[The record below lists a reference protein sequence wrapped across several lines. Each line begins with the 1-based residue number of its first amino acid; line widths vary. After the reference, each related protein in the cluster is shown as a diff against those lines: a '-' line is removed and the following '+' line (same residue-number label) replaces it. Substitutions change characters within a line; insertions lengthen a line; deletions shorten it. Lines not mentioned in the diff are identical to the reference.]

1 MRTRFRISKRSG
13 NAKCHGLRS
22 ERREASMSEAVL
34 RELNDGLLTVTLNR
48 PDKLNALSFESFKGL
63 AAAADYALAN
73 KDKVGCVLLRGAG
86 RSFCAGNDLG
96 DLGGVFNDGDNSKFR
111 SDTVERL
118 ASLPMPVIAVVQ
130 GHCLTGGLELAL
142 AADII
147 IAGESAK
154 FGDTHG
160 KWDLVP
166 VWGLSQR
173 LPRRIG
179 RAKALEMS
187 FSARNYS
194 GREAAQMGLA
204 NICVPDAELDT
215 AVANFAKEVL
225 ANSWR
230 SSRAIKK
237 LVDETEGLP
246 LKAGLAHEMH
256 RSEGRGPETAER
268 LARLRK

>member
-1 MRTRFRISKRSG
+1 
-13 NAKCHGLRS
+13 
-22 ERREASMSEAVL
+22 MSDAL
-34 RELNDGLLTVTLNR
+34 LCELKDGLLTLTLNR
-48 PDKLNALSFESFKGL
+48 ADKLNALNFACFKGL
-63 AAAADYALAN
+63 ADAVDFASEN
-73 KDKVGCVLLRGAG
+73 TDKVGCVLLRGAG

-96 DLGGVFNDGDNSKFR
+96 DLGGVFNDGDNSRFR

-118 ASLPMPVIAVVQ
+118 AGLPMPVVAVVQ

-173 LPRRIG
+173 LPRRVG

-187 FSARNYS
+187 FSGRFVS
-194 GREAAQMGLA
+194 GREAEKTGLA
-204 NICVPDAELDT
+204 NICVADAELDA
-215 AVANFAKEVL
+215 AVASFIKDVL

-237 LVDETEGLP
+237 LIDDTDGMS
-246 LKAGLAHEMH
+246 LKMGLAHEVH
-256 RSEGRGPETAER
+256 RSEGMGPETRDR
-268 LARLRK
+268 LAKMRK

>member
-1 MRTRFRISKRSG
+1 
-13 NAKCHGLRS
+13 
-22 ERREASMSEAVL
+22 MSEAVL
-34 RELNDGLLTVTLNR
+34 REVRDGLVTLTLNR
-48 PDKLNALSFESFKGL
+48 PEKLNALNFDVFK
-63 AAAADYALAN
+63 ALSAHIDFVREN
-73 KDKVGCVLLRGAG
+73 VKTIGCVVLRGAG
-86 RSFCAGNDLG
+86 RSFCAGNDLS
-96 DLGGVFNDGDNSKFR
+96 DLGGVFEGGDGSHFR
-111 SDTVERL
+111 STTVERL
-118 ASLPMPVIAVVQ
+118 ANLPLPVVAAVQ

-147 IAGESAK
+147 IATESAK

-187 FSARNYS
+187 FSARTYS
-194 GREAAQMGLA
+194 GRDAAAMGLA
-204 NICVPDAELDT
+204 NFCVPDAELDA
-215 AVANFAKEVL
+215 AVTQFARDVL

-237 LVDETEGLP
+237 LVDDTEGMP
-246 LKAGLAHEMH
+246 LEAGLAHEIH

-268 LARLRK
+268 LARARK

>member
-1 MRTRFRISKRSG
+1 
-13 NAKCHGLRS
+13 
-22 ERREASMSEAVL
+22 MSDVL
-34 RELNDGLLTVTLNR
+34 REVKDGLMTLTLNR
-48 PDKLNALSFESFKGL
+48 ADKLNALSFECFKEFS
-63 AAAADYALAN
+63 AAAEYAAAHT
-73 KDKVGCVLLRGAG
+73 KEIGCVVVKGAG
-86 RSFCAGNDLG
+86 RSFCAGNDLSG
-96 DLGGVFNDGDNSKFR
+96 LGSVFNEGDNSRFR
-111 SDTVERL
+111 SDTVEKL
-118 ASLPMPVIAVVQ
+118 ASLPMPVVAQVQ

-173 LPRRIG
+173 LPRRVG

-187 FSARNYS
+187 FSGRFVS
-194 GREAAQMGLA
+194 GREAEKTGLA
-204 NICVPDAELDT
+204 NICVPDAELD
-215 AVANFAKEVL
+215 AVVAAFVKDVL

-237 LVDETEGLP
+237 LVDDTDGLP
-246 LKAGLAHEMH
+246 LKAGLAHEVH
-256 RSEGRGPETAER
+256 RSEGLGPETQDR
-268 LARLRK
+268 LARMRK

>member
-1 MRTRFRISKRSG
+1 
-13 NAKCHGLRS
+13 
-22 ERREASMSEAVL
+22 MSDAL
-34 RELNDGLLTVTLNR
+34 LLELKNGLLTLTLNR
-48 PDKLNALSFESFKGL
+48 ADKLNALNFACFKGL
-63 AAAADYALAN
+63 AEAIDFALAN
-73 KDKVGCVLLRGAG
+73 LDKVGCVVLRGAG

-118 ASLPMPVIAVVQ
+118 ASLPMPVVAIVQ

-173 LPRRIG
+173 LPRRVG

-187 FSARNYS
+187 FGARHYS
-194 GREAAQMGLA
+194 GRQAEAMGLA
-204 NICVPDAELDT
+204 NVCAPDGELEK
-215 AVANFAKEVL
+215 VAADFVKDVL

-237 LVDETEGLP
+237 LIDDTDGIP
-246 LKAGLAHEMH
+246 LNAGLAHEVH

-268 LARLRK
+268 LARMRK

>member
-1 MRTRFRISKRSG
+1 MAV
-13 NAKCHGLRS
+13 NEAV
-22 ERREASMSEAVL
+22 RREL
-34 RELNDGLLTVTLNR
+34 KDGLCTLTLNR
-48 PDKLNALSFESFKGL
+48 PEKLNALNFEVFKAIAGHI
-63 AAAADYALAN
+63 DFIDAN
-73 KDKVGCVLLRGAG
+73 VSKIGCVLLRGAG
-86 RSFCAGNDLG
+86 RSFCAGNDLS
-96 DLGGVFNDGDNSKFR
+96 DLGGVFEGGDGSHFR
-111 SDTVERL
+111 STTVERL
-118 ASLPMPVIAVVQ
+118 ASLPMPVVALVQ

-147 IAGESAK
+147 FAGESAK

-187 FSARNYS
+187 FSARTYS
-194 GREAAQMGLA
+194 GRDAAQMGLA
-204 NICVPDAELDT
+204 NHCAPDAELEATVTSFVSDI
-215 AVANFAKEVL
+215 L

-237 LVDETEGLP
+237 LIDDTDGLP
-246 LKAGLAHEMH
+246 LKAGLAHEIH
-256 RSEGRGPETAER
+256 RSEGRGPETADR

>member
-1 MRTRFRISKRSG
+1 
-13 NAKCHGLRS
+13 
-22 ERREASMSEAVL
+22 MSDAVL
-34 RELNDGLLTVTLNR
+34 REVKDGLCTLTLNR
-48 PDKLNALSFESFKGL
+48 ADKLNALSGESFKNL
-63 AAAADYALAN
+63 AESVEYIQEHSALI
-73 KDKVGCVLLRGAG
+73 GCVLIRGAG

-96 DLGGVFNDGDNSKFR
+96 DLGAVFEGGDSSRMR
-111 SDTVERL
+111 SITIEGL
-118 ASLPMPVIAVVQ
+118 AGLPMPVVAAVQ

-187 FSARNYS
+187 FSARFYS
-194 GREAAQMGLA
+194 GREAETMRLA
-204 NICVPDAELDT
+204 NFCVPDAELDA
-215 AVANFAKEVL
+215 AVARFTADVL

-237 LVDETEGLP
+237 LIDDTDGLP
-246 LKAGLAHEMH
+246 LKTGLAHEVH

-268 LARLRK
+268 LARMRKQ

>member
-1 MRTRFRISKRSG
+1 
-13 NAKCHGLRS
+13 
-22 ERREASMSEAVL
+22 MSEAVL
-34 RELNDGLLTVTLNR
+34 REVKDGLVTLTLNR
-48 PDKLNALSFESFKGL
+48 PDKLNALNFDVFK
-63 AAAADYALAN
+63 ALSAHIDFAQEN
-73 KDKVGCVLLRGAG
+73 VKSVGCVVLRGAG
-86 RSFCAGNDLG
+86 RSFCAGNDLS
-96 DLGGVFNDGDNSKFR
+96 DLGGVFEGGDGSHFR
-111 SDTVERL
+111 STTVERL
-118 ASLPMPVIAVVQ
+118 ANLPMPVIAAVQ

-147 IAGESAK
+147 IAADSAK

-187 FSARNYS
+187 FSARSYS
-194 GREAAQMGLA
+194 GRDAAAMGLA
-204 NICVPDAELDT
+204 NFCVTDTELDA
-215 AVANFAKEVL
+215 AVAQFAADVL

-237 LVDETEGLP
+237 LVDDTEGMA
-246 LKAGLAHEMH
+246 LKAGLAHEIH

-268 LARLRK
+268 LARMRK

>member
-1 MRTRFRISKRSG
+1 MSG
-13 NAKCHGLRS
+13 AILSEVAEGLC
-22 ERREASMSEAVL
+22 
-34 RELNDGLLTVTLNR
+34 TITLNR
-48 PDKLNALSFESFKGL
+48 PDKLNALSADSFKGL
-63 AAAADYALAN
+63 AAACDHIVAHASEI
-73 KDKVGCVLLRGAG
+73 GCVVIKGAG
-86 RSFCAGNDLG
+86 RAFCAGNDLSGLTEVFEGG
-96 DLGGVFNDGDNSKFR
+96 DSSRFR

-118 ASLPMPVIAVVQ
+118 ASLPMPVIAQVH

-187 FSARNYS
+187 FTARFYS
-194 GREAAQMGLA
+194 GREAEKMGLA
-204 NICVPDAELDT
+204 NICVPDAELEA
-215 AVANFAKEVL
+215 AVAAFVKDIL

-237 LVDETEGLP
+237 LIDETDGLP
-246 LKAGLAHEMH
+246 LKAGLAHEVH

-268 LARLRK
+268 LARMRK

>member
-1 MRTRFRISKRSG
+1 
-13 NAKCHGLRS
+13 
-22 ERREASMSEAVL
+22 MSEAVL
-34 RELNDGLLTVTLNR
+34 RDLKDGLLTLTLNK
-48 PDKLNALSFESFKGL
+48 PEKLNALGFDSFKGL
-63 AAAADYALAN
+63 SAAVDYAAAN
-73 KDKVGCVLLRGAG
+73 TDKVGCVLLKGAG

-118 ASLPMPVIAVVQ
+118 ASLPMPVVAQVQ

-187 FSARNYS
+187 FSGRSFS
-194 GREAAQMGLA
+194 GRQAETMGLA
-204 NICVPDAELDT
+204 NICVPDAELDAT
-215 AVANFAKEVL
+215 VAAFVKDVL

-237 LVDETEGLP
+237 LVDDTDGMP
-246 LKAGLAHEMH
+246 LKAGLAHEVH

-268 LARLRK
+268 LARMRK

>member
-1 MRTRFRISKRSG
+1 
-13 NAKCHGLRS
+13 
-22 ERREASMSEAVL
+22 MSEAIL
-34 RELNDGLLTVTLNR
+34 RAVKDGLMTVTLNR

-63 AAAADYALAN
+63 AAAVDFAVAN
-73 KDKVGCVLLRGAG
+73 TATVGCVLLKGAG

-96 DLGGVFNDGDNSKFR
+96 DLGGVFSDGDNSKFR

-118 ASLPMPVIAVVQ
+118 ASLPMPVIAAVQ
-130 GHCLTGGLELAL
+130 GHCMTGGLELAL

-147 IAGESAK
+147 LCAENAK
-154 FGDTHG
+154 FADTHG

-173 LPRRIG
+173 LPRRVG
-179 RAKALEMS
+179 RAKSLEMS
-187 FSARNYS
+187 FSGRIYS
-194 GREAAQMGLA
+194 GRQAEAMGLA
-204 NICVPDAELDT
+204 NICVPDAELDS
-215 AVANFAKEVL
+215 VVHGFVQDVL

-237 LVDETEGLP
+237 LVDDTDGMP
-246 LKAGLAHEMH
+246 LKAGLAHEVH

-268 LARLRK
+268 LARMRK

>member
-1 MRTRFRISKRSG
+1 MAVG
-13 NAKCHGLRS
+13 
-22 ERREASMSEAVL
+22 EAVL
-34 RELNDGLLTVTLNR
+34 RVVDNGLCTLTLNR
-48 PDKLNALSFESFKGL
+48 PEKLNALNFDVFKAL
-63 AAAADYALAN
+63 AAHIEFAN
-73 KDKVGCVLLRGAG
+73 ENHTSVGCVVLRGAG
-86 RSFCAGNDLG
+86 RSFCAGNDLS
-96 DLGGVFNDGDNSKFR
+96 DLGGVFEGGDGSHFR
-111 SDTVERL
+111 STTVERL
-118 ASLPMPVIAVVQ
+118 ATLPMPVVAVVR

-147 IAGESAK
+147 VAGESAR

-187 FSARNYS
+187 FTARTFS
-194 GREAAQMGLA
+194 GREAVAMGLA
-204 NICVPDAELDT
+204 NICVSDDELDAT
-215 AVANFAKEVL
+215 ADKFVSDVL

-230 SSRAIKK
+230 SSRAIKR
-237 LVDETEGLP
+237 LVDETDGMP
-246 LKAGLAHEMH
+246 LKAGLAHEIH

-268 LARLRK
+268 LARMRK

>member
-1 MRTRFRISKRSG
+1 
-13 NAKCHGLRS
+13 
-22 ERREASMSEAVL
+22 MSDAVL
-34 RELNDGLLTVTLNR
+34 RDVAGGLCTLTLNK
-48 PDKLNALSFESFKGL
+48 PDKLNALGTDSFKALSDHIDYIL
-63 AAAADYALAN
+63 AH
-73 KDKVGCVLLRGAG
+73 VSEIGCVLIKGAG
-86 RSFCAGNDLG
+86 RAFCAGNDLNGLTEVFEGG
-96 DLGGVFNDGDNSKFR
+96 DASRFR

-118 ASLPMPVIAVVQ
+118 ANLPMPVVAQVH

-187 FSARNYS
+187 FSARFYS
-194 GREAAQMGLA
+194 GRQAETMGLA
-204 NICVPDAELDT
+204 NFCVADAELDG
-215 AVANFAKEVL
+215 AVEAFVKDVL

-237 LVDETEGLP
+237 LVDDTDGMA
-246 LKAGLAHEMH
+246 LKAGLAHEVH

-268 LARLRK
+268 LARSRK

>member
-1 MRTRFRISKRSG
+1 
-13 NAKCHGLRS
+13 
-22 ERREASMSEAVL
+22 MSDAVL
-34 RELNDGLLTVTLNR
+34 RELKDGLLTLTLNR
-48 PDKLNALSFESFKGL
+48 ADKLNALSFESFKNL
-63 AAAADYALAN
+63 AAAVDFVHAN
-73 KDKVGCVLLRGAG
+73 LDKVGCVLLRGAG

-118 ASLPMPVIAVVQ
+118 ASLPMPVVAIVQ

-173 LPRRIG
+173 LPRRVG
-179 RAKALEMS
+179 PSKAREMM
-187 FSARNYS
+187 FTCRTYT
-194 GREAAQMGLA
+194 GREAEAMGLVDACVEDAALDEHVDRLVADILAQSWFSHRA
-204 NICVPDAELDT
+204 NKRLLLQTD
-215 AVANFAKEVL
+215 
-225 ANSWR
+225 
-230 SSRAIKK
+230 
-237 LVDETEGLP
+237 GLP
-246 LKAGLAHEMH
+246 LGAGLAQEVY
-256 RSEGRGPETAER
+256 RTEGRGPDMRERIAAFTAR
-268 LARLRK
+268 RSAKG

>member
-1 MRTRFRISKRSG
+1 MT
-13 NAKCHGLRS
+13 
-22 ERREASMSEAVL
+22 EAVL
-34 RELNDGLLTVTLNR
+34 RELKDGLLTLTLNR
-48 PDKLNALSFESFKGL
+48 PDKLNALSFECFKGL
-63 AAAADYALAN
+63 AAAVEFASTN
-73 KDKVGCVLLRGAG
+73 MDKVGCVVLRGAG

-187 FSARNYS
+187 FSARHYS
-194 GREAAQMGLA
+194 GKAAEA
-204 NICVPDAELDT
+204 IVKD
-215 AVANFAKEVL
+215 VL

-237 LVDETEGLP
+237 LIDDTDGMP
-246 LKAGLAHEMH
+246 LKAGLAHEVH
-256 RSEGRGPETAER
+256 RSEGRGSETAER
-268 LARLRK
+268 LARMRK